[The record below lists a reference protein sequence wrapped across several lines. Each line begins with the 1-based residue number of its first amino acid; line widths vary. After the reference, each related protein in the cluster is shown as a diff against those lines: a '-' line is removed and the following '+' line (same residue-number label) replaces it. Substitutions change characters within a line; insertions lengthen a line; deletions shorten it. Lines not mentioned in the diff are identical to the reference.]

1 MGAAWDTY
9 PEKQRWGERDWL
21 LSCPMTSPHHGL
33 PCPQPSAAA
42 CGSLNSGSGATTE
55 DSSGGLGAHQ
65 PGSLKVWPHGKQ
77 GPPPPPPASPSAPQS
92 ESPILAAHASWQSQ
106 FEICLFHS
114 WASNGIKT
122 RLFIFTDG
130 ADFCG
135 TSATPDV
142 VRTGTQGNSADRN
155 PRANPSPS
163 PTPPRASRDPD
174 QEKRRKAAAGP
185 ATDPGGEASPAPLA
199 GGENR
204 VSSLPRVP
212 SETTRGTERRAFHLQ
227 LFSAKGKS
235 RW

>member
-21 LSCPMTSPHHGL
+21 LSCSMNSPHHGL
-33 PCPQPSAAA
+33 PCPQPSEAA
-42 CGSLNSGSGATTE
+42 CRFPSTGTLGATTE

-65 PGSLKVWPHGKQ
+65 PGSLKVCPHGKQ

-92 ESPILAAHASWQSQ
+92 ESLILAAHASWQSQ
-106 FEICLFHS
+106 LKICLFHS

-135 TSATPDV
+135 TSDTPDV

-174 QEKRRKAAAGP
+174 QETRRKAAAGP
-185 ATDPGGEASPAPLA
+185 GPRRRGEPSSPRWRREQSLA
-199 GGENR
+199 F
-204 VSSLPRVP
+204 LPRPRGGP
-212 SETTRGTERRAFHLQ
+212 SGGRFIS